1 MLAVRC
7 GCGGAARFE
16 RQHRSRRAVFDI
28 ELAEN
33 MFDVFANGAGLC
45 AENNADVV
53 VTFAT
58 CNPE

>member
-1 MLAVRC
+1 MFAVRC

-16 RQHRSRRAVFDI
+16 SHDRSSRAVFDI

-45 AENNADVV
+45 TQNNADVLIA
-53 VTFAT
+53 FAL
-58 CNPE
+58 